1 MHVIEEA
8 FGKDCDLYADV
19 LQCEPTANK
28 AQLRKAYYRAALV
41 HHPDKQQNNGGSAA
55 DTADSDKNSNSLK
68 FQAVSLAYQ
77 ILQDPEARADY
88 DETGHIPSDAPDEDD
103 TAATKQGTEA
113 WKQYFDQIFGK
124 VTTSDIDA
132 FSSKYKCSDE
142 ERRDVLKEFK
152 ARKGNLV
159 KMLDFVMLSEPRD
172 CLRWVED
179 YIRPAMEEGEM
190 DDKYVSTM
198 EKTLVQCQKKTEK
211 ADAEAAA
218 EEEEEE
224 ETEDNEATESEEEE
238 EEEVK
243 KPVRR
248 SASSSKKQ
256 PPPKKAK
263 PTQTKRKT
271 KDAAG
276 GSMQDLISQIQNKK
290 RGGGGVL
297 ASLGARYG
305 VPMDDDDGDD
315 KDPLNDAEF
324 AKMQAKMK
332 KRKQK

>member
-1 MHVIEEA
+1 MHLIEEA
-8 FGKDCDLYADV
+8 FGKGCDLYADV

-41 HHPDKQQNNGGSAA
+41 HHPDKNAGSASA
-55 DTADSDKNSNSLK
+55 SHSLK

-77 ILQDPEARADY
+77 ILQDADARTDY
-88 DETGHIPSDAPDEDD
+88 DDTGHIPSDAPDDEDD
-103 TAATKQGTEA
+103 EKQGMQA
-113 WKQYFDQIFGK
+113 WKQYFDLIFGK
-124 VTTSDIDA
+124 VTLSDIDA

-152 ARKGNLV
+152 ARRGNLV

-179 YIRPAMEEGEM
+179 YIRPSIEEGEM
-190 DDKYVSTM
+190 DDSYVSTM

-211 ADAEAAA
+211 EDAQAAA
-218 EEEEEE
+218 EELEEEE
-224 ETEDNEATESEEEE
+224 EADEDDEATESEEE

-248 SASSSKKQ
+248 SAATATATGSSKKKQ

-263 PTQTKRKT
+263 PTLTKRKK

-276 GSMQDLISQIQNKK
+276 GSNSMQDLIAQIQNKN
-290 RGGGGVL
+290 RGGGVL

-305 VPMDDDDGDD
+305 VPMDDGSDNGDD
-315 KDPLNDAEF
+315 NDPLNDAEF
-324 AKMQAKMK
+324 AKIQAKVN
-332 KRKQK
+332 KRKQRK

>member
-8 FGKDCDLYADV
+8 FGKGCDLYADV

-41 HHPDKQQNNGGSAA
+41 HHPDKQQPTNGDNG
-55 DTADSDKNSNSLK
+55 DKNSLK

-77 ILQDPEARADY
+77 ILQDPEARTDY
-88 DETGHIPSDAPDEDD
+88 DESGHIPSDAPDDDD
-103 TAATKQGTEA
+103 TAAAKQGMQQ

-142 ERRDVLKEFK
+142 EKRDVLKEFK
-152 ARKGNLV
+152 ARRGNLV

-179 YIRPAMEEGEM
+179 YIKPAMEEGEM
-190 DDKYVSTM
+190 DDKYASTM
-198 EKTLVQCQKKTEK
+198 EKTLIQCQKKVEK
-211 ADAEAAA
+211 ENEQAAA

-224 ETEDNEATESEEEE
+224 EQEETDDEATESEEE

-248 SASSSKKQ
+248 SASNSKKQ
-256 PPPKKAK
+256 PQPKKAK
-263 PTQTKRKT
+263 PTQTKRKQ
-271 KDAAG
+271 KAAAG
-276 GSMQDLISQIQNKK
+276 GSMDDLISQIQNKK

-305 VPMDDDDGDD
+305 VPMGDGDGDD
-315 KDPLNDAEF
+315 NDPLNDAEF
-324 AKMQAKMK
+324 AKMQAKVS

>member
-8 FGKDCDLYADV
+8 FGKGCNLYADV

-41 HHPDKQQNNGGSAA
+41 HHPDKQPNNGGGG
-55 DTADSDKNSNSLK
+55 DTDNDKNSNSLK

-77 ILQDPEARADY
+77 ILQDPDARADY

-103 TAATKQGTEA
+103 SAAAKQGMEA

-124 VTTSDIDA
+124 VTVSGIDA
-132 FSSKYKCSDE
+132 FSAKYKCSDE

-152 ARKGNLV
+152 ARRGNLV

-190 DDKYVSTM
+190 DDSYVSTM

-211 ADAEAAA
+211 EDAQAAEE

-224 ETEDNEATESEEEE
+224 ETEDDEATESEEEE

-248 SASSSKKQ
+248 SASNTKKQ

-263 PTQTKRKT
+263 PTQAKRKK

-276 GSMQDLISQIQNKK
+276 GNMQDLISQIQNKK

-324 AKMQAKMK
+324 TRMQAEMG
-332 KRKQK
+332 KRKRK

>member
-8 FGKDCDLYADV
+8 FGKGCDLYADV

-41 HHPDKQQNNGGSAA
+41 HHPDKQQPRNGGNGGA
-55 DTADSDKNSNSLK
+55 DADKDSLK
-68 FQAVSLAYQ
+68 FQAVSLAYE
-77 ILQDPEARADY
+77 ILKDAEARADY
-88 DETGHIPSDAPDEDD
+88 DESGHIPSDAPDDDD
-103 TAATKQGTEA
+103 TAAAKQGMEA

-124 VTTSDIDA
+124 VTVSDIDA

-142 ERRDVLKEFK
+142 EKRDVLKEFK
-152 ARKGNLV
+152 ARRGNLV

-190 DDKYVSTM
+190 DDSFVSTM

-211 ADAEAAA
+211 EDAQAAA
-218 EEEEEE
+218 EEEE
-224 ETEDNEATESEEEE
+224 TDDDEATESEEEE

-243 KPVRR
+243 KPVQR
-248 SASSSKKQ
+248 SASSTKKQ
-256 PPPKKAK
+256 PPKKAK
-263 PTQTKRKT
+263 PTQTKRQK

-276 GSMQDLISQIQNKK
+276 SNMQDLISQIQNKK

-305 VPMDDDDGDD
+305 VPMDDDDD

-324 AKMQAKMK
+324 AKMQAKVS

>member
-8 FGKDCDLYADV
+8 FGKGCNLYADV

-41 HHPDKQQNNGGSAA
+41 HHPDKQANNGD
-55 DTADSDKNSNSLK
+55 DTADNDNNSNSLK

-88 DETGHIPSDAPDEDD
+88 DETGHIPSDAPDDDD
-103 TAATKQGTEA
+103 TAAAKQGTEA

-124 VTTSDIDA
+124 VTVSDIDA

-142 ERRDVLKEFK
+142 ERRDVLKEYK
-152 ARKGNLV
+152 ARRGNLV

-179 YIRPAMEEGEM
+179 YIRPAMEEGEI

-211 ADAEAAA
+211 ADVEAAA

-224 ETEDNEATESEEEE
+224 EEETDDDEATESEEE

-248 SASSSKKQ
+248 SASSNTKKQ

-263 PTQTKRKT
+263 PTHAKRK
-271 KDAAG
+271 KKESAG
-276 GSMQDLISQIQNKK
+276 GSMEDLISQIQNKK

-297 ASLGARYG
+297 ASLGERYG
-305 VPMDDDDGDD
+305 VTMDDD
-315 KDPLNDAEF
+315 DPLNDAEF
-324 AKMQAKMK
+324 AKTQAKMSKK
-332 KRKQK
+332 KRK

>member
-8 FGKDCDLYADV
+8 FGKGCCLYADV

-41 HHPDKQQNNGGSAA
+41 HHPDKQQPNNGAGA
-55 DTADSDKNSNSLK
+55 DNDKNSLK

-77 ILQDPEARADY
+77 ILQDADARTDY
-88 DETGHIPSDAPDEDD
+88 DESGHIPSDAPDDDD
-103 TAATKQGTEA
+103 TAAAKQGTEA

-152 ARKGNLV
+152 ARRGNLV

-179 YIRPAMEEGEM
+179 YIRPAVEEGEM
-190 DDKYVSTM
+190 DDSYVSTM

-211 ADAEAAA
+211 EDAQAAA
-218 EEEEEE
+218 EEEEES
-224 ETEDNEATESEEEE
+224 DDDEATESEEEE

-248 SASSSKKQ
+248 SASNNKKQ

-263 PTQTKRKT
+263 PTQSKRKT

-290 RGGGGVL
+290 RGGNGVL

-305 VPMDDDDGDD
+305 VPMDDDDD
-315 KDPLNDAEF
+315 KDPLNDAAF
-324 AKMQAKMK
+324 AKMQAKVSQK
-332 KRKQK
+332 KQK

>member
-41 HHPDKQQNNGGSAA
+41 HHPDKQANNGA
-55 DTADSDKNSNSLK
+55 DTDKNSNSLK
-68 FQAVSLAYQ
+68 FQAVSLAYR
-77 ILQDPEARADY
+77 ILQDPEARTDY
-88 DETGHIPSDAPDEDD
+88 DESGHIPSDAPDEDD
-103 TAATKQGTEA
+103 AAAAKQGTDA

-152 ARKGNLV
+152 ARRGNLV

-179 YIRPAMEEGEM
+179 YIRPAIEEGEM

-224 ETEDNEATESEEEE
+224 EEEETDDEATESEEDEE

-248 SASSSKKQ
+248 YASSSNTKKQ
-256 PPPKKAK
+256 PPPKKATPKKGK
-263 PTQTKRKT
+263 PTLTKRKK

-276 GSMQDLISQIQNKK
+276 GSMEDLISQIQNKK

-297 ASLGARYG
+297 ASLGERYG
-305 VPMDDDDGDD
+305 VTMDDD
-315 KDPLNDAEF
+315 DPLNDADF
-324 AKMQAKMK
+324 AKMQAKVNKK
-332 KRKQK
+332 KRK

>member
-41 HHPDKQQNNGGSAA
+41 HHPDKQANNGGTT
-55 DTADSDKNSNSLK
+55 DTDSDKNSNSLK

-88 DETGHIPSDAPDEDD
+88 DETGHIPSDAPDDDD
-103 TAATKQGTEA
+103 TAAAKQGTDA

-152 ARKGNLV
+152 ARRGNLV

-190 DDKYVSTM
+190 DDTYVSTM

-211 ADAEAAA
+211 ADAEAVA

-224 ETEDNEATESEEEE
+224 ETDDEATESEEE

-248 SASSSKKQ
+248 SADSSTKKQ
-256 PPPKKAK
+256 PPPQKATPKKAK
-263 PTQTKRKT
+263 PTLTKRK
-271 KDAAG
+271 KKEAAG
-276 GSMQDLISQIQNKK
+276 GGSMEDLISQIQNKK

-297 ASLGARYG
+297 ASLGERYG
-305 VPMDDDDGDD
+305 VSMDDD
-315 KDPLNDAEF
+315 DPLNDAEF
-324 AKMQAKMK
+324 AKMQAKMSKK
-332 KRKQK
+332 KRK

>member
-1 MHVIEEA
+1 MVHVIEEA
-8 FGKDCDLYADV
+8 FGKGCNLYADV

-41 HHPDKQQNNGGSAA
+41 HHPDKQASNGA
-55 DTADSDKNSNSLK
+55 DTAADSDKNSNSLK

-77 ILQDPEARADY
+77 ILQDPDARADY

-103 TAATKQGTEA
+103 SAAAKQGMEA

-152 ARKGNLV
+152 ARRGNLV

-190 DDKYVSTM
+190 DDTYVTTM

-218 EEEEEE
+218 DEEEEEGDE
-224 ETEDNEATESEEEE
+224 ETDDEATESEEEE

-248 SASSSKKQ
+248 SASSNTKKQ

-263 PTQTKRKT
+263 ATVTKRK
-271 KDAAG
+271 KKEAAG
-276 GSMQDLISQIQNKK
+276 GNMDDLISQIQNKK
-290 RGGGGVL
+290 RGGGNVL
-297 ASLGARYG
+297 ASLGERYG
-305 VPMDDDDGDD
+305 VSMDDD
-315 KDPLNDAEF
+315 DPLNDADF
-324 AKMQAKMK
+324 AKMQAKVNKK
-332 KRKQK
+332 KRK

>member
-41 HHPDKQQNNGGSAA
+41 HHPDKQANNGVADGAA
-55 DTADSDKNSNSLK
+55 DTDKSSNSLK

-77 ILQDPEARADY
+77 ILQDPEARTDY
-88 DETGHIPSDAPDEDD
+88 DETGHIPSDAPDDDD
-103 TAATKQGTEA
+103 TAAAKQGTDA

-152 ARKGNLV
+152 ARRGNLV

-190 DDKYVSTM
+190 DDTYVSTM

-224 ETEDNEATESEEEE
+224 EETDDEATESEEEE

-248 SASSSKKQ
+248 SAGSNTKKQ

-263 PTQTKRKT
+263 PTLTKRK
-271 KDAAG
+271 KKEAAG
-276 GSMQDLISQIQNKK
+276 GSMEDLISQIQNKK

-297 ASLGARYG
+297 ASLGERYG
-305 VPMDDDDGDD
+305 VSMDDD
-315 KDPLNDAEF
+315 DPLNDAEF
-324 AKMQAKMK
+324 AKMQAKMSKK
-332 KRKQK
+332 KRK